1 MCTIMRY
8 THPLCNDNVKPEPIS
23 GLLSPLGKERP
34 ENEANSK
41 QNVTLRTGE
50 KEVLD
55 DHIQAFGSSP
65 LKFDFSFDS
74 FFFHIYG

>member
-1 MCTIMRY
+1 MRNIMRY
-8 THPLCNDNVKPEPIS
+8 THPPCNDNVKPEPIS
-23 GLLSPLGKERP
+23 RLLSPLGKELP

-50 KEVLD
+50 KETLD

-65 LKFDFSFDS
+65 IKV
-74 FFFHIYG
+74 